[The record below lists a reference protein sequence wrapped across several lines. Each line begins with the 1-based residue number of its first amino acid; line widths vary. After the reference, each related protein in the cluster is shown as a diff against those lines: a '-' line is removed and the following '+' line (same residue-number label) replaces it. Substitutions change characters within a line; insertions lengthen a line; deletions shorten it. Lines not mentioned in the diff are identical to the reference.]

1 MLWWTSYTTNRQ
13 KVMAAYFPTHSALKN
28 ANWRPKGKLQV
39 LIIFTFYERERE
51 RERERE
57 LFLGEGKKKFIDAH
71 IHKIPR
77 MHNK

>member
-1 MLWWTSYTTNRQ
+1 
-13 KVMAAYFPTHSALKN
+13 MAAYFPTHSALKN

-39 LIIFTFYERERE
+39 LIIFTFYERGRE
-51 RERERE
+51 RDNS
-57 LFLGEGKKKFIDAH
+57 FLGEGNQKKKMIDAH

>member
-39 LIIFTFYERERE
+39 LIIFTFYERGRE
-51 RERERE
+51 RDNS
-57 LFLGEGKKKFIDAH
+57 FLGEGNQKKKFIDAH